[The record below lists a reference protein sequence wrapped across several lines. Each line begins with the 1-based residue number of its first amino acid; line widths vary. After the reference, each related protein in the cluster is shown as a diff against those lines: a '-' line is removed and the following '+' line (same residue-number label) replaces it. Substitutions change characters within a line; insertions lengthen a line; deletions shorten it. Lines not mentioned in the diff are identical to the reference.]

1 MNIEALLRDR
11 DWVSRLARSLAR
23 DDAQADDLAQD
34 GWVAALKNPPGRA
47 VRAWWRRVL
56 RRRAMELRR
65 EEDRRTARE
74 ERRPQPRPVG
84 PELLERLEL
93 EQAVAQAVGGLPEM
107 YRDVVL
113 LRYFEDL
120 PPRAI
125 AKRLAV
131 PVETV
136 RTRLKRAH
144 EILRERLL
152 EVRRDWRAGMLLLA
166 WPGSLLGGI
175 AVETKKIAAGA
186 AVLCLLLLFV
196 LVWRGAG
203 GNHDPKRTSTARGTQ
218 PAPAPEATPAPEETK
233 APDARAPGGAVFGR
247 IAGPLPVLEGTEP
260 LAVVRVLRGNAE
272 LAAGR
277 FPPGPF
283 RVEYER
289 AADDRCVAEIRA
301 PGTRL
306 QAFALAS
313 AETDL
318 GEIRFYQALLY
329 GGRVLDLEASPI
341 PGAIVHIRDEPGWYG
356 ASEPAGKDG
365 AYRIDLDEPTHFA
378 VDRQGNLAG
387 PLLDVRVQEGWL
399 GPYYASPA
407 GFRNRHD
414 LRVDLAEAE
423 ADPVLRIVAGGQPV
437 VGVRVGVHEDRAGR
451 SSLGDPFATGVT
463 GEDGCM
469 SVPWRP
475 DLNWA
480 LATIERPE
488 GTVYA
493 SLLRDELNRP
503 VHEIDIGKLA
513 RVAVEFV
520 LPDGKPAEGARV
532 GLRGTWRPDTP
543 GKPVSSPRA
552 QAPGYEPGAVH
563 ASFYG
568 TAPAD
573 GILRWSFPVEEPEAG
588 SFTPTGWFARLRD
601 GRTFLS
607 ECVEFPSVRPGDG
620 PVRVVLEPSPADPP
634 FVRVRFRDRRGAV
647 RPERAG
653 FRLLPQG
660 ESGSFHLG
668 EDADG
673 VTWCSM
679 WSWVSECLDAGR
691 FDAVEVYV
699 GIAGRP
705 PATARLPAAQFIAA
719 VRDGTDLTVE
729 IGETSPA
736 AFRVARPNG
745 EPARKVLLTL
755 VPEVADHITAGHDR
769 LLAITDDAGGIVL
782 GCRPDLAYAVV
793 AHDLATGEGARID
806 DFRAGGA
813 PRDLVLEA
821 PRRTRVR
828 VVFPDG
834 APAPRAGV
842 QVETR
847 PRYLAPVL
855 YGIAGEDGW
864 AELPRVVPGVFVLSI
879 TACDRRLMRMDA
891 EGRPQLPAIT
901 HSKIVPMAS
910 VNDGDTITVPMRDD
924 VARWVAE
931 GK

>member
-34 GWVAALKNPPGRA
+34 GWLAALRSPPGRA
-47 VRAWWRRVL
+47 VRAWWRSVL
-56 RRRAMELRR
+56 RRRAMEVRR
-65 EEDRRTARE
+65 EEDRRAARE
-74 ERRPQPRPVG
+74 GKREAPRPVG

-93 EQAVAQAVGGLPEM
+93 EQAVAQAVGGLPEH
-107 YRDVVL
+107 YRDVIL
-113 LRYFEDL
+113 LRYFEEL

-125 AKRLAV
+125 AKRLNV

-144 EILRERLL
+144 ELLRERLL
-152 EVRRDWRAGMLLLA
+152 EVRRDWRSGMLLLA
-166 WPGSLLGGI
+166 WPGSLLGGL

-186 AVLCLLLLFV
+186 VVLCLLLLSV

-203 GNHDPKRTSTARGTQ
+203 GNHEPKRTSTARGTQ
-218 PAPAPEATPAPEETK
+218 PAPAPEATPAPEETT
-233 APDARAPGGAVFGR
+233 APDARAPGGAVFGV

-260 LAVVRVLRGNAE
+260 LVVVRVLRGNAE
-272 LAAGR
+272 LASGR

-289 AADDRCVAEIRA
+289 AANDRCVAEIRA

-306 QAFALAS
+306 QAFALPS

-329 GGRVLDLEASPI
+329 GGRVLDLEGNPI
-341 PGAIVHIRDEPGWYG
+341 PGAIVRIRHEPGWYG
-356 ASEPAGKDG
+356 ASEPASKDG
-365 AYRIDLDEPTHFA
+365 GYRIDLDEPTNFP

-423 ADPVLRIVAGGQPV
+423 PEPVLRIVSGGQPV

-463 GEDGCM
+463 GEDGCVC
-469 SVPWRP
+469 VPWRP

-503 VHEIDIGKLA
+503 VHEIDVGKLA

-520 LPDGKPAEGARV
+520 LQDGKPAEGARV
-532 GLRGTWRPDTP
+532 GLHGTWRPDTP

-552 QAPGYEPGAVH
+552 QSPAYEPGAVH
-563 ASFYG
+563 ASLYG
-568 TAPAD
+568 IVPRD
-573 GILRWSFPVEEPEAG
+573 GIVRWSFPVEQPEAG

-607 ECVEFPSVRPGDG
+607 ECAEFPSVRPGDG

-634 FVRVRFRDRRGAV
+634 FVRVRFRDGRGPV

-653 FRLLPQG
+653 LRILPQG
-660 ESGSFHLG
+660 AADSIQLG
-668 EDADG
+668 EELDG
-673 VTWCSM
+673 VAWCLLP
-679 WSWVSECLDAGR
+679 SWVSECLDASGI
-691 FDAVEVYV
+691 DTVEIYV

-705 PATARLPAAQFIAA
+705 PATAKLPAALFFGA

-729 IGETSPA
+729 IDETRPA
-736 AFRVARPNG
+736 AFRIARPNG
-745 EPARKVLLTL
+745 EPARNVLLTL
-755 VPEVADHITAGHDR
+755 VPEPADHITAGHDR
-769 LLAITDDAGGIVL
+769 LQAIADDAGGVVL
-782 GCRPDLAYAVV
+782 DCRPDLAYAVV
-793 AHDLATGEGARID
+793 AFDLATGEGARID

-813 PRDLVLEA
+813 PRDLVLET

-834 APAPRAGV
+834 APAPKAGV

-864 AELPRVVPGVFVLSI
+864 AELPRVVPGIFVLDI
-879 TACDRRLMRMDA
+879 TACDRRLMRKDA
-891 EGRPQLPAIT
+891 EGRPQLPMIT
-901 HSKIVPMAS
+901 HSMIVPMAS
-910 VNDGDTITVPMRDD
+910 VDDGDTVTVPMRDD